1 MKAAGLVAIV
11 LPLVISLSGC
21 LSLVPMAHN
30 QPVVSPAASCAQPPA
45 GRAGP
50 MDKVQEALTLEQC
63 IETAR
68 ANNPSLAAGIWDVQ
82 TTLAQWNIAAAE
94 KLPNFRGTASYN
106 SYLQNQR
113 LVPVRKNNDPGM
125 FSTSLFAGDII
136 LRMPLFTGGRITNEI
151 NAAALLSQAA
161 EHRLARTWEELVFNV
176 SSTFYTIL
184 GQRPLIESLQFST
197 KVLNKQRQR
206 VLDMMRV
213 GKAAKVDVLRTEVRL
228 SDLDQRLVREQTV
241 SEIQRRVLGTLMGIG
256 DGSRPVTVRGNLSLN
271 RRVPD
276 LHGAIAMAYAERG
289 DYRAARASLDA
300 QMARVTAARGA
311 LWPTL
316 SLAGSYGTRV
326 AAGITDNGAVFINRF
341 IGANPEADNPNV
353 PPAQKHYNS
362 PGVSRS
368 LPVGNIGVVADYPL
382 FDGGRITA
390 QIREQEARLA
400 SAQANLRRL
409 ELQIRLDVETAL
421 LNVTSSRQR
430 VQSTQKAIEQSK
442 ESFRIESEKYDLGKG
457 SITDV
462 LDAQAAMLDTQTN
475 YYRALAE
482 YNIALAQL
490 GLATGEKR

>member
-1 MKAAGLVAIV
+1 MKAAGLVAII

-30 QPVVSPAASCAQPPA
+30 RPVVPPAPSCAQPSA
-45 GRAGP
+45 GRPGP
-50 MDKVQEALTLEQC
+50 MDKVQESLTLEQC

-68 ANNPSLAAGIWDVQ
+68 VNNPSLAAGIWDVQ

-94 KLPNFRGTASYN
+94 KWPNVRGTAGYN

-256 DGSRPVTVRGNLSLN
+256 DGSQPVTVRGNLSLN

-341 IGANPEADNPNV
+341 IGANPEAPNPND
-353 PPAQKHYNS
+353 A
-362 PGVSRS
+362 
-368 LPVGNIGVVADYPL
+368 
-382 FDGGRITA
+382 
-390 QIREQEARLA
+390 A
-400 SAQANLRRL
+400 SAKTLQFPWSFTLAAGRKYRR
-409 ELQIRLDVETAL
+409 R
-421 LNVTSSRQR
+421 R
-430 VQSTQKAIEQSK
+430 
-442 ESFRIESEKYDLGKG
+442 
-457 SITDV
+457 
-462 LDAQAAMLDTQTN
+462 
-475 YYRALAE
+475 
-482 YNIALAQL
+482 
-490 GLATGEKR
+490 

>member
-1 MKAAGLVAIV
+1 M
-11 LPLVISLSGC
+11 
-21 LSLVPMAHN
+21 
-30 QPVVSPAASCAQPPA
+30 
-45 GRAGP
+45 
-50 MDKVQEALTLEQC
+50 EQC

-94 KLPNFRGTASYN
+94 RWPNVRGTASYN

-113 LVPVRKNNDPGM
+113 LIPVRKNNDPGM

-300 QMARVTAARGA
+300 QMARVNVARGA
-311 LWPTL
+311 M
-316 SLAGSYGTRV
+316 
-326 AAGITDNGAVFINRF
+326 
-341 IGANPEADNPNV
+341 ADIV
-353 PPAQKHYNS
+353 PGRELRDK
-362 PGVSRS
+362 GCR
-368 LPVGNIGVVADYPL
+368 GNH
-382 FDGGRITA
+382 R
-390 QIREQEARLA
+390 
-400 SAQANLRRL
+400 
-409 ELQIRLDVETAL
+409 
-421 LNVTSSRQR
+421 
-430 VQSTQKAIEQSK
+430 
-442 ESFRIESEKYDLGKG
+442 
-457 SITDV
+457 
-462 LDAQAAMLDTQTN
+462 
-475 YYRALAE
+475 
-482 YNIALAQL
+482 
-490 GLATGEKR
+490 

>member
-1 MKAAGLVAIV
+1 
-11 LPLVISLSGC
+11 
-21 LSLVPMAHN
+21 
-30 QPVVSPAASCAQPPA
+30 
-45 GRAGP
+45 
-50 MDKVQEALTLEQC
+50 
-63 IETAR
+63 
-68 ANNPSLAAGIWDVQ
+68 
-82 TTLAQWNIAAAE
+82 
-94 KLPNFRGTASYN
+94 
-106 SYLQNQR
+106 
-113 LVPVRKNNDPGM
+113 
-125 FSTSLFAGDII
+125 
-136 LRMPLFTGGRITNEI
+136 
-151 NAAALLSQAA
+151 
-161 EHRLARTWEELVFNV
+161 
-176 SSTFYTIL
+176 
-184 GQRPLIESLQFST
+184 
-197 KVLNKQRQR
+197 
-206 VLDMMRV
+206 
-213 GKAAKVDVLRTEVRL
+213 
-228 SDLDQRLVREQTV
+228 
-241 SEIQRRVLGTLMGIG
+241 MGIG

-341 IGANPEADNPNV
+341 IGANPEADNPNA

-400 SAQANLRRL
+400 AAQANLRKL

-462 LDAQAAMLDTQTN
+462 LDAQAAMLDAQTN